1 MGVRH
6 SRLFGSLEENEASDN
21 DSDIDEADDRDL
33 VEVDTELSKNEFH
46 KLFNRR
52 LGLNMRRESVNKIL
66 WV

>member
-52 LGLNMRRESVNKIL
+52 LELNRRRESVNKIL